1 MAWGRSDSTFHYLKR
16 GFQKEGNMHFSRVC
30 CGRRR
35 GNGFKLKQG
44 RFRLDIRKDVFQR
57 KAVRHWNSLSREV
70 VYVPSVETFKVRID
84 QFLSNLI

>member
-16 GFQKEGNMHFSRVC
+16 GFQKEGNMHFSSAC

-44 RFRLDIRKDVFQR
+44 RFRLDIRKDVFQM